1 MYPKQYMYKK
11 ILLFCLGA
19 FIAAS
24 IKAQDNTI
32 LTDSTANNNQVS
44 DTISVPAPDEK
55 TEEELPVIS
64 YSLNENKAYTI
75 AGIKV
80 SGVENYGY
88 EDYVLIGVSGL
99 TVGQKVAVP
108 GDDFTSAMNKF
119 WKHGLFSDVKILAT
133 KLTTDSVWIEIR
145 LKPTPTIS
153 TINYRGVKKGE
164 KEDIEAKIGVARG
177 SQVTPN
183 IINRIRKRIK
193 DYYDGK
199 GFSNADITI
208 RQSDDLA
215 NEGKAIL
222 DIIVDKNEKTKIK
235 KITFTGNENLS
246 DIDLKMAMKKTNEG
260 LNFSKLIHHPKYW
273 ALKLFGT
280 KKFVEEEYK
289 NDLDNI
295 IAKYNEKG
303 YRDAKIVTDS
313 VSPIDDKHVS
323 ISINLE
329 EGRKYYIRNISWVG
343 NTLYPSTYL
352 EYILN
357 MQPKDVYN
365 QTKLENRLHK
375 DDDGVQTI
383 YYNHG
388 YIFNQVTP
396 VETYLENDSVD
407 LEIRVQEGIQAT
419 IRKIIITGNDRV
431 YEDIVRRELLTKPGQ
446 LFSKE
451 AIMNS
456 MREISQLGHFDPET
470 IHPDPVPDEESGTVD
485 ITWGLTSKANDQVEF
500 SAGWGQTGVIGR
512 MSLKFSNFSFHNLL
526 NFKNYKGIIPQGEGQ
541 TLTLSG
547 QTNGKYYQSY
557 SISFLD
563 PWFGG
568 KRPNSF
574 SLSAYY
580 MITTQLD
587 SRYYNSYYNPYY
599 DYGYGGSYGGYGGYG
614 GDYGGG
620 YAYDTNKSMKIFGV
634 SAGYGKRLSWP
645 DYLFNVMADISY
657 QRYMLKNWGGYF
669 PISDGNANS
678 LSLGLTLSRN
688 STDGPIYPR
697 SGSQF
702 TASVH
707 FTPPYSLFDHRDY
720 ASMSSDDP
728 RKYEWIEFHKWK
740 FQSKMFLPLANPEVV
755 KKTPVLMSRVE
766 YGFLGTYNPN
776 KQTPFETF
784 YVGGDGM
791 TGYSSMYATDIV
803 GLRGYENGALT
814 PYGSEGYA
822 YSRLSMELRYP
833 LMLEQTSTIYVLGFV
848 EAGNAW
854 HEIQTFN
861 PFDLKRSAGIGARI
875 FLPMI
880 GLMGIDWGYG
890 FDSPTPGAKISGG
903 QFHFILGQE
912 F

>member
-1 MYPKQYMYKK
+1 MYKK
-11 ILLFCLGA
+11 FLLFCLTA
-19 FIAAS
+19 LIATFV
-24 IKAQDNTI
+24 KAQN
-32 LTDSTANNNQVS
+32 DSIPTA
-44 DTISVPAPDEK
+44 
-55 TEEELPVIS
+55 EEPLPVVS
-64 YSLNENKAYTI
+64 YSLNNNNTYTI

-80 SGVENYGY
+80 RGLENSGY
-88 EDYVLIGVSGL
+88 EDYVLIGISGL
-99 TVGQKVAVP
+99 AVGQKVSVP
-108 GDDFTSAMNKF
+108 GEDFTSAMNKF

-133 KLTTDSVWIEIR
+133 KLTNDSVWVEIR

-153 TINYRGVKKGE
+153 SINYLGIKKGE
-164 KEDIEAKIGVARG
+164 RDDIEAKIGVAKG
-177 SQVTPN
+177 SPITPN

-193 DYYDGK
+193 DYFDEK
-199 GFSNADITI
+199 GFNNAVITI

-222 DIIVDKNEKTKIK
+222 DITIDKSEKTKIK
-235 KITFTGNENLS
+235 QIIITGNSNLS
-246 DIDLKMAMKKTNEG
+246 ELDLKMAMKKTNEG
-260 LNFSKLIHHPKYW
+260 VNFKRLIKSPKFW
-273 ALKLFGT
+273 AIKLFAT
-280 KKFVEEEYK
+280 KKYVAEEYK

-295 IAKYNEKG
+295 ISKYNEKG
-303 YRDAKIVTDS
+303 YRDAKILSDS
-313 VSPIDDKHVS
+313 VTTVDDKHVAVHIDLS
-323 ISINLE
+323 
-329 EGRKYYIRNISWVG
+329 EGEKYYIRNITWVG

-352 EYILN
+352 DYILN

-365 QTKLENRLHK
+365 QKKLEDRLHK
-375 DDDGVQTI
+375 DDDAVSNV

-388 YIFNQVTP
+388 YIFSQLQP
-396 VETYLENDSVD
+396 VETYIENDSVD
-407 LEIRVQEGIQAT
+407 LEMRVYEGIQAT
-419 IRKIIITGNDRV
+419 IRRVIITGNDRV

-456 MREISQLGHFDPET
+456 MREVAQMGHFDPES
-470 IHPDPVPDEESGTVD
+470 IKPNPVPDEESGTVD

-512 MSLKFSNFSFHNLL
+512 MSLKFSNFSFNNLL
-526 NFKNYKGIIPQGEGQ
+526 HFRNYKGIIPQGEGQ

-557 SISFLD
+557 SISFMD

-574 SLSAYY
+574 QLSAYY

-599 DYGYGGSYGGYGGYG
+599 NYGSSYYSG
-614 GDYGGG
+614 GDYSGG
-620 YAYDTNKSMKIFGV
+620 YAYDTNKSMKIFGL

-645 DYLFNVMADISY
+645 DYLFNFLLELSY
-657 QRYMLKNWGGYF
+657 QKYMLNNWGGYF
-669 PISDGNANS
+669 PISNGNANS

-688 STDGPIYPR
+688 STDNPIYTR

-702 TASVH
+702 SASVQL
-707 FTPPYSLFDHRDY
+707 TPPYSLLDHRDY

-728 RKYEWIEFHKWK
+728 KKYEWIEFHKWK
-740 FQSKMFLPLANPEVV
+740 FKSKMFLPLANPEAV
-755 KKTPVLMSRVE
+755 KRTPVLMSRVE
-766 YGFLGTYNPN
+766 YGFLGYYNPN
-776 KQTPFETF
+776 KRTPFETF

-791 TGYSSMYATDIV
+791 TGYADIYATETI
-803 GLRGYENGALT
+803 GLRGYENGSLT

-822 YSRLSMELRYP
+822 YSRLSLELRYP
-833 LMLEQTSTIYVLGFV
+833 LMLEQTSTIYVLGFL

-854 HEIQTFN
+854 HDIQTFN
-861 PFDLKRSAGIGARI
+861 PFDLKRSAGFGARI

-890 FDSPTPGAKISGG
+890 FDRPTPGAAISKG

>member
-1 MYPKQYMYKK
+1 MYKK
-11 ILLFCLGA
+11 SLLFCL
-19 FIAAS
+19 AALVATF
-24 IKAQDNTI
+24 IKAQN
-32 LTDSTANNNQVS
+32 DSIN
-44 DTISVPAPDEK
+44 
-55 TEEELPVIS
+55 LPVIS
-64 YSLNENKAYTI
+64 YSLTNNKLYTI

-80 SGVENYGY
+80 SGVEKYGY
-88 EDYVLIGVSGL
+88 EEYALIGVSGL
-99 TVGQKVAVP
+99 AVGQKVAVP
-108 GDDFTSAMNKF
+108 GEDITAALNKF
-119 WKHGLFSDVKILAT
+119 WKNGTFSDVKILASKMT
-133 KLTTDSVWIEIR
+133 ADSVWLDIR
-145 LKPTPTIS
+145 LKPNPIIS
-153 TINYRGVKKGE
+153 TVNYSGIKKSE
-164 KEDIEAKIGVARG
+164 REDIEAKIGISKG
-177 SQVTPN
+177 YQLTPN
-183 IINRIRKRIK
+183 IIDRIRKRIK
-193 DYYDGK
+193 EYFDGK
-199 GFSNADITI
+199 GFSNATITI

-222 DIIVDKNEKTKIK
+222 DIAVNKNEKTKIK
-235 KITFTGNENLS
+235 DIFITGNNNVS
-246 DIDLKMAMKKTNEG
+246 DVDLRMAMKKTNG
-260 LNFSKLIHHPKYW
+260 SVNLWKQP
-273 ALKLFGT
+273 KLFIL
-280 KKFVEEEYK
+280 KFLRSRKFVEEDYK

-295 IAKYNEKG
+295 VAKFNEKG
-303 YRDAKIVTDS
+303 YRDAKIVSDS
-313 VSPIDDKHVS
+313 VVRINDKRVEIHINVS
-323 ISINLE
+323 
-329 EGRKYYIRNISWVG
+329 EGDKYYIRNINWVG
-343 NTLYPSTYL
+343 NTLFPSNQLDYF
-352 EYILN
+352 LN

-365 QTKLENRLHK
+365 LKKLDDRLNK
-375 DDDGVQTI
+375 DKDAVANL
-383 YYNHG
+383 YSNSG
-388 YIFNQVTP
+388 YIFAKMDP

-407 LEIRVQEGIQAT
+407 LEIRIYEGIQAT
-419 IRKIIITGNDRV
+419 LRRIMIAGNDRV

-446 LFSKE
+446 LYSQD

-456 MREISQLGHFDPET
+456 MREIAQMGHFDPES
-470 IHPDPVPDEESGTVD
+470 IKPDIVPDAETGTVD
-485 ITWGLTSKANDQVEF
+485 ITYRLQSKANDQVEF

-512 MSLKFSNFSFHNLL
+512 MSLKFSNFSINNLL
-526 NFKNYKGIIPQGEGQ
+526 HPKTYKGIIPQGEGQ

-587 SRYYNSYYNPYY
+587 ARYYNNYYNNYY
-599 DYGYGGSYGGYGGYG
+599 GGYGYGYGGYGGGYG

-645 DYLFNVMADISY
+645 DYLFNFMGELSY

-669 PISDGNANS
+669 PISNGNANS
-678 LSLGLTLSRN
+678 LSLGLTLSRS
-688 STDGPIYPR
+688 STFSPIYPR

-702 TASVH
+702 TASVR
-707 FTPPYSLFDHRDY
+707 FTPPYSLFDNRDY
-720 ASMSSDDP
+720 ASMASSDQ

-740 FQSKMFLPLANPEVV
+740 FQSKVFIPLIPDKGVE
-755 KKTPVLMSRVE
+755 KQRTPVMMGRVE
-766 YGFLGTYNPN
+766 YGFLGSYNPN
-776 KQTPFETF
+776 KRTPFETY

-791 TGYSSMYATDIV
+791 TGYSSMYATETV
-803 GLRGYENGALT
+803 GLRGYENGSLT
-814 PYGSEGYA
+814 PYGRDGYA

-833 LMLEQTSTIYVLGFV
+833 LILEQTSTIYVLGFL

-854 HEIQTFN
+854 TNIATFS

-890 FDSPTPGAKISGG
+890 FDRPTPSSKISGG

>member
-1 MYPKQYMYKK
+1 MNHYKQSMYKK
-11 ILLFCLGA
+11 ILLFCLTA
-19 FIAAS
+19 LITAS
-24 IKAQDNTI
+24 VKAQND
-32 LTDSTANNNQVS
+32 
-44 DTISVPAPDEK
+44 SVP
-55 TEEELPVIS
+55 LPVIS
-64 YSLNENKAYTI
+64 YSLNNNNTYTI

-80 SGVENYGY
+80 SGVENFGY
-88 EDYVLIGVSGL
+88 EDYVLIGISGL
-99 TVGQKVAVP
+99 AVGQKVAVP
-108 GDDFTSAMNKF
+108 GADFTAAMNKF

-153 TINYRGVKKGE
+153 TINYHGLKKGE
-164 KEDIEAKIGVARG
+164 RDDIEAKIGVAKG
-177 SQVTPN
+177 SSITPN
-183 IINRIRKRIK
+183 VINRIRKRIK
-193 DYYDGK
+193 DYFDEK
-199 GFSNADITI
+199 GFNNAEITI

-222 DIIVDKNEKTKIK
+222 DITVDKNEKTKIK
-235 KITFTGNENLS
+235 YITITGNKSLS
-246 DIDLKMAMKKTNEG
+246 DIELKMAMKKTNEG
-260 LNFSKLIHHPKYW
+260 LNFKKLLKNPKFW

-280 KKFVEEEYK
+280 KKYVEEEYK
-289 NDLDNI
+289 NDLGNI
-295 IAKYNEKG
+295 ISKYNEKG
-303 YRDAKIVTDS
+303 YRDATIVSDS
-313 VSPIDDKHVS
+313 VVRVDDKRVAVYIDVS
-323 ISINLE
+323 
-329 EGRKYYIRNISWVG
+329 EGDKYYIRNISWVG
-343 NTLYPSTYL
+343 NTLYPSSYL
-352 EYILN
+352 DYVLN

-365 QTKLENRLHK
+365 LKKLDDRLQK
-375 DDDGVQTI
+375 DDDAVSNI

-388 YIFNQVTP
+388 YIFAGLQP
-396 VETYLENDSVD
+396 VETNIEKDSVD
-407 LEIRVQEGIQAT
+407 LEIRVTEGIQAT
-419 IRKIIITGNDRV
+419 IRRINITGNDRV

-446 LFSKE
+446 LFSKD

-456 MREISQLGHFDPET
+456 MREVAQMGHFDPEN
-470 IHPDPVPDEESGTVD
+470 IHPDVQPDEETGTVD

-512 MSLKFSNFSFHNLL
+512 MSLKFSNFSFNNLL
-526 NFKNYKGIIPQGEGQ
+526 HFKNYKGIIPQGEGQ

-574 SLSAYY
+574 QLSAYY

-599 DYGYGGSYGGYGGYG
+599 NYGGGYGGGYG
-614 GDYGGG
+614 GDYYGGS
-620 YAYDTNKSMKIFGV
+620 YAYDTNKSMKILGL

-645 DYLFNVMADISY
+645 DYMFNFLAELSY

-669 PISDGNANS
+669 PISNGTANS
-678 LSLGLTLSRN
+678 LSLGLTLSRSSIDN
-688 STDGPIYPR
+688 PVYTR

-702 TASVH
+702 SASVQL
-707 FTPPYSLFDHRDY
+707 TPPYSLFDNRDY

-740 FQSKMFLPLANPEVV
+740 FKAKMFLPLANPETV
-755 KKTPVLMSRVE
+755 KRTPVLMGRAE
-766 YGFLGTYNPN
+766 YGFLGAYNPN

-791 TGYSSMYATDIV
+791 TGYADVYATETI
-803 GLRGYENGALT
+803 GLRGYENGSLT

-833 LMLEQTSTIYVLGFV
+833 LMLEQTSTIYVLGFL

-854 HEIQTFN
+854 HDISTFN
-861 PFDLKRSAGIGARI
+861 PFVLKRSAGIGARI

-890 FDSPTPGAKISGG
+890 FDSPTPGAAISKG

>member
-1 MYPKQYMYKK
+1 MYKK
-11 ILLFCLGA
+11 SLLFCL
-19 FIAAS
+19 AALVATFV
-24 IKAQDNTI
+24 KAQN
-32 LTDSTANNNQVS
+32 DS
-44 DTISVPAPDEK
+44 IP
-55 TEEELPVIS
+55 LPVIS
-64 YSLNENKAYTI
+64 YSLTNNKLYTI

-80 SGVENYGY
+80 SGVEKYGY
-88 EDYVLIGVSGL
+88 EDYQLISISGL
-99 TVGQKVAVP
+99 SVGQKVAVP
-108 GDDFTSAMNKF
+108 GDEITAAMRKF
-119 WKHGLFSDVKILAT
+119 WKHGLFSDVKILASKQT
-133 KLTTDSVWIEIR
+133 ADSVWLDIH
-145 LKPTPTIS
+145 LKPTPIIS
-153 TINYRGVKKGE
+153 TINYSGVKKSE
-164 KEDIEAKIGVARG
+164 RDDIEAKIGVAKG
-177 SQVTPN
+177 SQLTPN
-183 IINRIRKRIK
+183 IVDRIRKRIK
-193 DYYDGK
+193 EYFDGK
-199 GFSNADITI
+199 GFSNATITI

-235 KITFTGNENLS
+235 DIFITGNDNVS
-246 DIDLKMAMKKTNEG
+246 NYDLRMAMKKTNG
-260 LNFSKLIHHPKYW
+260 SVSLWKQPKLFV
-273 ALKLFGT
+273 LKLLRSR
-280 KKFVEEEYK
+280 KFVEEEYK

-303 YRDAKIVTDS
+303 YRDAKIISDS
-313 VSPIDDKHVS
+313 VARLNDKQVEIHINVS
-323 ISINLE
+323 
-329 EGRKYYIRNISWVG
+329 EGDKYYIRNINWVG
-343 NTLYPSTYL
+343 NTLFPSKQLDY
-352 EYILN
+352 YLN

-365 QTKLENRLHK
+365 LKKLDDRLNK
-375 DDDGVQTI
+375 DDDAVANL
-383 YYNHG
+383 YSNNG
-388 YIFNQVTP
+388 YIFAQMQP

-407 LEIRVQEGIQAT
+407 IEIRIFEGIQAT
-419 IRKIIITGNDRV
+419 LKRVMITGNDRV

-446 LFSKE
+446 LYSRE

-456 MREISQLGHFDPET
+456 LREIAQMGHFDPENMK
-470 IHPDPVPDEESGTVD
+470 PDIVPDAETGTVD
-485 ITWGLTSKANDQVEF
+485 VTYQLQSKANDQVQF
-500 SAGWGQTGVIGR
+500 SAGWGQTGVIGQ
-512 MSLKFSNFSFHNLL
+512 MSLKFSNFSFNNLL
-526 NFKNYKGIIPQGEGQ
+526 HPSTYKGIIPQGEGQ
-541 TLTLSG
+541 TLTLNG

-587 SRYYNSYYNPYY
+587 SRYYNNYYNNYY
-599 DYGYGGSYGGYGGYG
+599 SGGYGYGYGGYG
-614 GDYGGG
+614 GGYGDYGGGG

-645 DYLFNVMADISY
+645 DYLFNFMGELSY

-688 STDGPIYPR
+688 STDNPIYTR

-702 TASVH
+702 VASVR
-707 FTPPYSLFDHRDY
+707 FTPPYSLFDNKDY
-720 ASMSSDDP
+720 ASMPSNDP
-728 RKYEWIEFHKWK
+728 RKYEWIEYHKWK
-740 FQSKMFLPLANPEVV
+740 FQSKVFIPLIPNKGVE
-755 KKTPVLMSRVE
+755 KQRTPVMMGRVE
-766 YGFLGTYNPN
+766 YGFLGSYNPN
-776 KQTPFETF
+776 KRTPFETY

-791 TGYSSMYATDIV
+791 TGYSSIYATETV
-803 GLRGYENGALT
+803 GLRGYENGSLT
-814 PYGSEGYA
+814 PYGREGYA

-833 LMLEQTSTIYVLGFV
+833 LMLEQSSTIYVLGFL

-854 HEIQTFN
+854 NNIVTFS
-861 PFDLKRSAGIGARI
+861 PFDLKRSAGVGARI

-890 FDSPTPGAKISGG
+890 FDRPTPSSKISGG